1 MAILSSAASPNT
13 VFETHSKFNGDIK
26 VVDKGRTRKL
36 IINGTL
42 QSSNFDSPI
51 IPKMCW
57 GKIAQ
62 VTSELSSVGRI
73 LILGLGGG
81 TVAKLLSVKYP
92 GVEIVS
98 VDIDPVVVDV
108 ARKYFDVDSIPN
120 HRIIVAD
127 ACGVV
132 TSPEEYG
139 LSPNEFDAVVVDI
152 FQGEVYPDI
161 GNSGSFFAGIKKLI
175 RPEGLA
181 IFNRIYLNHHQD
193 DVNNFI
199 ENVSEFYVGVKS
211 VIIAGYTNSDH
222 IVIYGSV

>member
-1 MAILSSAASPNT
+1 MSILSTAASPNT

-26 VVDKGRTRKL
+26 VVDKGKTRKL
-36 IINGTL
+36 IINGIL

-62 VTSELSSVGRI
+62 VTSELSNVGRI
-73 LILGLGGG
+73 LVLGLGGG
-81 TVAKLLSVKYP
+81 TIAKLLSIKYP
-92 GVEIVS
+92 GIEIVS

-108 ARKYFDVDSIPN
+108 ARKYFDLDSIQN

-139 LSPNEFDAVVVDI
+139 LSPNEFDAVIVDI

-199 ENVSEFYVGVKS
+199 ENVSEFYFNVKS

>member
-1 MAILSSAASPNT
+1 MSVLSSTAPNT
-13 VFETHSKFNGDIK
+13 VFETQSKFNGSIA

-36 IINGTL
+36 IINGVL
-42 QSSNFDSPI
+42 QSANFDSPI

-57 GKIAQ
+57 GKIANIL
-62 VTSELSSVGRI
+62 SELSSLNRV

-81 TVAKLLSVKYP
+81 TVARLISEKYP
-92 GVEIVS
+92 NAEIIS

-108 ARKYFDVDSIPN
+108 ARNYFNLEAIKN

-132 TSPEEYG
+132 TSPEEFG
-139 LSPNEFDAVVVDI
+139 LSPNEFDAIIVDI

-161 GNSGSFFAGIKKLI
+161 GNSGSFFAGIKKLL
-175 RPEGLA
+175 RPEGMA

-199 ENVSEFYVGVKS
+199 ENVSEFYLNVKS
-211 VIIAGYTNSDH
+211 VIVAGYTNSDH
-222 IVIYGSV
+222 VVIYGFV